1 METNKLSSE
10 GSASTIYGEVGF
22 AVFIILFGLAYLLPK
37 QYAPEGSLLLAAGA
51 IILTVSAIKGVKKL
65 GVAGFDIVLGTIL
78 LVNGIN
84 KIFMLGL
91 GVLPVLLVVFGM
103 VSLVSLVK
111 SNASTKQG
119 DSLSGNDL

>member
-51 IILTVSAIKGVKKL
+51 IILTVSAIKGFKKL
-65 GVAGFDIVLGTIL
+65 GVEGFDIVLGTIL

-103 VSLVSLVK
+103 VSLVNLVK
-111 SNASTKQG
+111 SHTSTKQG